1 MAKTHSVPPTFLP
14 DPQVPATGGRLRPA
28 AAKLLEVLE
37 PNLALD
43 CL

>member
-1 MAKTHSVPPTFLP
+1 MAKTHSVPPTFHP
-14 DPQVPATGGRLRPA
+14 DPQVSATGGRLRLA
-28 AAKLLEVLE
+28 AAKLINVLE